1 MHVKRLLETNFK
13 EEEQINL
20 RRRSQK
26 RCLKQEA
33 VTQRCSINK
42 VISTLFKKRL
52 WYRCFPVNFTKFV
65 GTPFLTEH
73 SRWLL
78 LFQIKLEETKLS
90 LKIQWKTSERQRLYQ
105 QTRI

>member
-1 MHVKRLLETNFK
+1 MHVKRQLETNFK
-13 EEEQINL
+13 EEEQINS
-20 RRRSQK
+20 RRMSQK
-26 RCLKQEA
+26 RCLKQET

-52 WYRCFPVNFTKFV
+52 WYRCFPVNFAKFV

-78 LFQIKLEETKLS
+78 LFQIKLLETKLS
-90 LKIQWKTSERQRLYQ
+90 LKIQWKT
-105 QTRI
+105 